1 MNYST
6 LTKKNFILFFFLLIV
21 PISIKAQSV
30 IYHHNFDTYQAS
42 VPYNIPPTTIA
53 PEISNSQWTNNT
65 DTQTW
70 NDALGVTGNSLSSDT
85 SPGNTIPL
93 TIFTLTFDVA
103 AGQQLEV
110 SSYEFAKMRSSF
122 GAQNWTMYINGTMVG
137 NGSLSS
143 SWTNNTN
150 STVLAP
156 ISGLTGTVTVSLEF
170 NNHPT
175 GSGSIRID
183 NFYLYGALT
192 PDAASCPLEITSF
205 SPSYGPANT
214 LVTIEGTGFNDAT
227 SVTFDGIDATFA
239 ALSDTEIMALVP
251 EGASTGEIVVN
262 SAACSETTT
271 SNFTVLTSECE
282 SDIYI
287 SEVYDAYSGN
297 PGAVEL
303 YNPTSTTIN
312 LSGYTLLRYGDIGAA
327 SPSYTMNLS
336 GSIAPGDTFI
346 IGFSIGSVC
355 SGVTSDFGLTNGI
368 NANDEFELLKNG
380 SVIDNLEIPLGS
392 GNSGKGYTLIRKP
405 DAVAPKVAFD
415 VADWNVYG
423 NEFCSDLGTHTAN
436 NSAAPTPD
444 ITHPVTQYICE
455 NETATFSVSV
465 DGTGYNYQW
474 VVLDNSGNW
483 VNVNNNS
490 NYSGATTDTL
500 TITDVPFSFNGYQ
513 YYCYITSTTCEI
525 FSNAA
530 QLNVTESPEQPTVVV
545 TPSDCNAD
553 TGTITV
559 STTSTDPILFYS
571 IDGTNYQVNNPIFTN
586 LAPGEYTVTVKNLS
600 DCVSLPA
607 TATVE
612 VTGAPDIADTTVTQ
626 PSCPDPF
633 GTITVNS
640 PTGAIYT
647 YSIDDVTYNTD
658 PVFTNLIPGDYVVYV
673 KNDLGC
679 VSETETIEI
688 EAITTL
694 PEPEATTIQP
704 TCDVPTGT
712 IEVTTPLGTEY
723 TYSIDGTNFQSST
736 TFENLAPDNYNITLK
751 DNSNCTAVSQTITI
765 DDVPA
770 PPVLGTIN
778 VTQPD
783 CNISGQIFVFS
794 PVGTGYT
801 YSIDGVNYQS
811 SPVFNNLA
819 AGTYDVTVQLN
830 TCISDSQS
838 VTINNDNAP
847 SCIENPNLE
856 DGFPPS
862 SDTYLSSKG
871 SWFTSHGSPSTSTTS
886 SHIWMWSYG
895 GIGEGTYTCYNF
907 EAGKEYR
914 VCINVVNQN
923 DPGTRGYD
931 NPNAVLY
938 IQASNGN
945 FTPTPTPA
953 GNQVIAGDH
962 IIDDT
967 PTDYDYTFTADN
979 NYNKLWLF
987 PYMAQTA
994 AVSGDEYKIQ
1004 IFSVTVEEVIADP
1017 QVTVAANT
1025 ATITG
1030 TPATGGS
1037 WSWSPSNLVTSQ
1049 NTDNSVVTLEETCAP
1064 ETVTATFISDCE
1076 ICSTY
1081 TVQVTTN
1088 TTPLPAPDVITTQPD
1103 CSGTVSQIEITSPTG
1118 TGITYSIGDGNG
1130 YQSSPVFNNIAT
1142 GNYDVTIQNE
1152 DGCISEITQVTINP
1166 IPNAPDVPTLT
1177 VTAQPTCNT
1186 PTGTIEVTAPTGSD
1200 LEYSIDGGTYQTA
1213 PVFSAAPGTHTIT
1226 VQNAAGC
1233 TSSNTITVDDL
1244 PTVAVPTYTIPIL
1257 ACEDTDGILT
1267 FNSPTGNEYEYSI
1280 DGGTTF
1286 ETFTDFTVTPGNYTL
1301 VVLNTTNGCV
1311 YADESITVLP
1321 APNTPEQALATLTQP
1336 TCTTTTGTIEVT
1348 SPTGNDLEY
1357 SIDGINFQSSTT
1369 FDNLNPDTYNVTVQ
1383 NADGCISVSNDFVIT
1398 DALEVPATPTVT
1410 ETQPDCTTATGTI
1423 EVTSPIGADLEYS
1436 IDGTNFQ
1443 LSTTFSNL
1451 TPGIYDITVQN
1462 TDGCTSLLTGIVI
1475 NDALEVPATP
1485 TVTEMQPDCTTATGT
1500 IEVTSPTGT
1509 DLEYSI
1515 DGTNF
1520 QSSTTFSN
1528 LNQGIYDITVQNTDG
1543 CTAVVTG
1550 IVINNAPV
1558 TPAVATT
1565 AQTQPD
1571 CTTPTG
1577 TIEVT
1582 SPTGTDLEYSIDGT
1596 NFQSSTT
1603 FSNLNQGTY
1612 TVTVQN
1618 ADGCTSV
1625 LTGVTIDDAPTIP
1638 AIATTTQIQ
1647 PDCLVTTGTIEV
1659 TAPTGTDLE
1668 YSIDGVNFQSSNTFV
1683 NLTPGT
1689 YSITIQNAEGCTSV
1703 ANNIVI
1709 NDIPTDPA
1717 NPTVSETQ
1725 PNCFN
1730 NTGSIEVTSPLGTD
1744 LTYSIN
1750 GVNFQSST
1758 TFNNLNPG
1766 TYTITVKNAG
1776 NCTAE
1781 LNNII
1786 INNAPQT
1793 PATPVVTQTQP
1804 TCTVTTGSIEVT
1816 APLGANLEYSID
1828 GVNFQSSTIFNNLT
1842 PGSYNVTVQNADG
1855 CTATV
1860 NNVIINAPLNIPDD
1874 AIVSVTHPTCNSPL
1888 GIIAVTEPIGNGMTY
1903 SIDGVN
1909 YQSQTTFY
1917 NVAPG
1922 NYTVY
1927 VKNAAG
1933 CISDNPPSVTINPA
1947 LQIPAITTADITNPD
1962 CENALGTITITSP
1975 LGTDLT
1981 YSIDNGVTY
1990 QSSAVFSDVASGT
2003 YFIRV
2008 QNGDGCTSQPYQVY
2022 VQPQP
2027 SIPAVP
2033 TLSIIQTDCDNDF
2046 GRITVTSPVGPM
2058 NTYSIDGGASYQATT
2073 TFNNLA
2079 PGNYTVQVR
2088 NQAGCTAISEEVTI
2102 DAPPSPAPDPGI
2114 ITGTTTIC
2122 EGESTILENT
2132 VLDGIWSSS
2141 NENIATVDQ
2150 DGNVTSVAAG
2160 TVTISYTVGTECTDS
2175 AEATI
2180 RINPLPSPQLKDEY
2194 YLCFDEE
2201 TEEYN
2206 SVMLNTGLSTSNF
2219 SFVWKK
2225 GEETLPFM
2233 SNFVFINEPGNYTV
2247 DVTNITTGCTTT
2259 ATTTVN
2265 VSSTATATA
2274 TVGTDFT
2281 NNQIITVNVVGGSGD
2296 YEFSLNGGLFQDS
2309 NIFTNINEGLYTII
2323 VNDKNG
2329 CNPIE
2334 LEVYALNYPRFFSPN
2349 GDGQHDTWNISGL
2362 RNQREAIIYI
2372 YDRFG
2377 KIVSVLQPGG
2387 LGWDGTYN
2395 GERLPATDYWFTL
2408 DYQSSDGSKKEF
2420 KAHFSLLR

>member
-1 MNYST
+1 MYKWLLFFYFAFNIIFTINLLLYNVIIIAQTILSYNFGLLKTLNKKEMLLNYST

-42 VPYNIPPTTIA
+42 VPYTIPPTTIA

-85 SPGNTIPL
+85 SPGNTTPL

-103 AGQQLEV
+103 AGQQLEI

-150 STVLAP
+150 SDVLAP

-183 NFYLYGALT
+183 NFYLYGTLT

-262 SAACSETTT
+262 SATCSETST
-271 SNFTVLTSECE
+271 SNFTVLTSGCE
-282 SDIYI
+282 SDVYI
-287 SEVYDAYSGN
+287 SEIFDSRYQT
-297 PGAVEL
+297 PGAIEL

-312 LSGYTLLRYGDIGAA
+312 LNGYTLLRYGDIGDAT
-327 SPSYTMNLS
+327 PSYDMSLT
-336 GSIAPGDTFI
+336 GSIAPGDTYIVAIDINNSTNGCPGI
-346 IGFSIGSVC
+346 I
-355 SGVTSDFGLTNGI
+355 TDFNLTNGI
-368 NANDEFELLKNG
+368 NQNDEFELLKNG
-380 SVIDNLEIPLGS
+380 ILIDNVEIPLGTSSTS
-392 GNSGKGYTLIRKP
+392 GRGYTLIRKP
-405 DAVAPKVAFD
+405 DAVAPKAVFD
-415 VADWNVYG
+415 VADWNVYDD
-423 NEFCSDLGTHTAN
+423 EFCSDLGTHTADN
-436 NSAAPTPD
+436 VTAPTPD
-444 ITHPVTQYICE
+444 VTHPVTEYICE

-500 TITDVPFSFNGYQ
+500 TVTDVPFSFNGYQ
-513 YYCYITSTTCEI
+513 YYCYITSATCEI

-530 QLNVTESPEQPTVVV
+530 QLNVTEAPEQPTVVV

-559 STTSTDPILFYS
+559 STTSTDPILYYS
-571 IDGTNYQVNNPIFTN
+571 IDGTNYQVNNPVFTG

-600 DCVSLPA
+600 NCISLPA
-607 TATVE
+607 TATIE
-612 VTGAPDIADTTVTQ
+612 VTGAPDVADTTVTQ
-626 PSCPDPF
+626 PTCTDPF

-647 YSIDDVTYNTD
+647 YSIDDITYNTD
-658 PVFTNLIPGDYVVYV
+658 PVFTNLIPGDYIVYV

-679 VSETETIEI
+679 ISETETIEI
-688 EAITTL
+688 ISPSAL
-694 PEPEATTIQP
+694 PEPEGTVIQP

-712 IEVTTPLGTEY
+712 IEVTSPLGTDY

-736 TFENLAPDNYNITLK
+736 TFENLAPGNYNITLK
-751 DNSNCTAVSQTITI
+751 DSSNCTAVSQTITV

-770 PPVLGTIN
+770 PPVLGTID
-778 VTQPD
+778 VTQPE
-783 CNISGQIFVFS
+783 CNVNGQIFIFS
-794 PVGTGYT
+794 PVGSGYT

-811 SPVFNNLA
+811 SPVFENVA
-819 AGTYDVTVQLN
+819 AGSYQVTVQLN
-830 TCISDSQS
+830 TCISNPET
-838 VTINNDNAP
+838 VIINNDDIP
-847 SCIENPNLE
+847 TCIDNPNL
-856 DGFPPS
+856 DNGFPPS
-862 SDTYLSSKG
+862 SDNHLPNKG
-871 SWFTSHGSPSTSTTS
+871 SWFTSHGSPTGGTS
-886 SHIWMWSYG
+886 SIWMWSYSG
-895 GIGEGTYTCYNF
+895 NGEGVYTCYKF
-907 EAGKEYR
+907 EQGKSYR
-914 VCINVVNQN
+914 VCVNAQNQN
-923 DPGTRGYD
+923 DPGTLGYD
-931 NPNAVLY
+931 DPTAVLY

-945 FTPTPTPA
+945 FTPTPTPT
-953 GNQVIAGDH
+953 GNQIIGGEH

-967 PTDYDYTFTADN
+967 PTDYEYTFTADN
-979 NYNKLWLF
+979 NYSKLWLF
-987 PYMAQTA
+987 PYMAQPA
-994 AVSGDEYKIQ
+994 VVSGDEYKIQ
-1004 IFSVTVEEVIADP
+1004 LFSVKVEEIIADP
-1017 QVTVAANT
+1017 QVAVTGNT

-1049 NTDNSVVTLEETCAP
+1049 NTDNSVVTLEETCSP

-1076 ICSTY
+1076 VCSTY
-1081 TVQVTTN
+1081 TLQITTTTT
-1088 TTPLPAPDVITTQPD
+1088 TTPLPAPDVVTTQPD
-1103 CSGTVSQIEITSPTG
+1103 CSGTVSQIEVTSPTG

-1130 YQSSPVFNNIAT
+1130 YQSSPVFNNIAV

-1177 VTAQPTCNT
+1177 VTAQPTCTT
-1186 PTGTIEVTAPTGSD
+1186 PTGTIEVTAPTGTD
-1200 LEYSIDGGTYQTA
+1200 LEYSIDGGTYQTS
-1213 PVFSAAPGTHTIT
+1213 PVFSATPGTHTIT
-1226 VQNAAGC
+1226 VQNAGGC

-1244 PTVAVPTYTIPIL
+1244 PTVAAPTYTIPAL

-1311 YADESITVLP
+1311 SADENITVLP

-1336 TCTTTTGTIEVT
+1336 TCTITTGTIEVT
-1348 SPTGNDLEY
+1348 SPTGTDLEY

-1369 FDNLNPDTYNVTVQ
+1369 FNNLNPDTYNVTVQ
-1383 NADGCISVSNDFVIT
+1383 NADGCISVS
-1398 DALEVPATPTVT
+1398 
-1410 ETQPDCTTATGTI
+1410 
-1423 EVTSPIGADLEYS
+1423 S
-1436 IDGTNFQ
+1436 NF
-1443 LSTTFSNL
+1443 
-1451 TPGIYDITVQN
+1451 
-1462 TDGCTSLLTGIVI
+1462 VI
-1475 NDALEVPATP
+1475 NDALEVPAIP
-1485 TVTEMQPDCTTATGT
+1485 TVTETQPDCTTATGT

-1528 LNQGIYDITVQNTDG
+1528 LTQGMYDITVQNADG
-1543 CTAVVTG
+1543 CSSVVTG

-1565 AQTQPD
+1565 TQTQPD

-1618 ADGCTSV
+1618 ADGCTSE
-1625 LTGVTIDDAPTIP
+1625 LTGVVIDDAPAIP
-1638 AIATTTQIQ
+1638 AIATTTEIQ

-1668 YSIDGVNFQSSNTFV
+1668 YSIDGVNFQSSTTFA

-1709 NDIPTDPA
+1709 NNIPTDPA
-1717 NPTVSETQ
+1717 NPTVLETQ
-1725 PNCFN
+1725 PNCFS
-1730 NTGSIEVTSPLGTD
+1730 NTGSIEVTSPLGAD

-1781 LNNII
+1781 LNNIV

-1793 PATPVVTQTQP
+1793 PATPIVAQTQP
-1804 TCTVTTGSIEVT
+1804 TCTVTTGSIEIT

-1828 GVNFQSSTIFNNLT
+1828 GANFQSSTIFNNLT
-1842 PGSYNVTVQNADG
+1842 PGSYNVTVQNTDG

-1860 NNVIINAPLNIPDD
+1860 NNVVINAPLNIPDD
-1874 AIVSVTHPTCNSPL
+1874 AIVNVTHPTCSSAV
-1888 GIIAVTEPIGNGMTY
+1888 GIINVTAPIGNGMTY

-1922 NYTVY
+1922 SYTVY

-1933 CISDNPPSVTINPA
+1933 CSSDNPPSVTVNPA
-1947 LQIPAITTADITNPD
+1947 LQIPAIATADITNPD
-1962 CENALGTITITSP
+1962 CENALGVITVTSP
-1975 LGTDLT
+1975 LGADLT

-1990 QSSAVFSDVASGT
+1990 QSSPVFSDVASGT

-2027 SIPAVP
+2027 AIPAVP
-2033 TLSIIQTDCDNDF
+2033 TLAIIQTDCDNDF
-2046 GRITVTSPVGPM
+2046 GRITVTSPIGPM
-2058 NTYSIDGGASYQATT
+2058 NTYSIDGGTTYQATT

-2088 NQAGCTAISEEVTI
+2088 NQAGCTSLSEEVTI
-2102 DAPPSPAPDPGI
+2102 DAPPAPAPDSGV
-2114 ITGTTTIC
+2114 ITGITSIC
-2122 EGESTILENT
+2122 EGESTTLENT
-2132 VLDGIWSSS
+2132 VTDGTWSSS
-2141 NENIATVDQ
+2141 NENIAIVDQ
-2150 DGNVTSVAAG
+2150 DGNVTSLAAG
-2160 TVTISYTVGTECTDS
+2160 TVIISYTVGTECTDS
-2175 AEATI
+2175 AEITVRVNA
-2180 RINPLPSPQLKDEY
+2180 LPTPQLNDEY

-2201 TEEYN
+2201 TQEYN
-2206 SVMLNTGLSTSNF
+2206 SVMLNTGLSTSNYTF
-2219 SFVWKK
+2219 KWTK
-2225 GEETLPFM
+2225 GEEELPFIT
-2233 SNFVFINEPGNYTV
+2233 NFVVVSEPGSYTV

-2265 VSSTATATA
+2265 VSSTAIANA

-2281 NNQIITVNVVGGSGD
+2281 NNQIITVEVIGGSGD
-2296 YEFSLNGGLFQDS
+2296 YEFSLNGGPFQDS
-2309 NIFTNINEGLYTII
+2309 NVFTDIHEGLYTII

-2349 GDGQHDTWNISGL
+2349 GDGQHDTWNIKGL

-2377 KIVSVLQPGG
+2377 KIISVLQPGG
-2387 LGWDGTYN
+2387 IGWDGTYN

-2408 DYQSSDGSKKEF
+2408 DYQSSDGSKREF